1 MKKFLVSSAIILLC
15 LSTASAKVYETLVLS
30 DGFKLQGYIME
41 RIPGKSMTMDV
52 ESIIGRIERS
62 YIESHQ
68 DVEKNNVSLLKI
80 VLSEEG
86 IEALGGEADL
96 KPIENNYAFNS
107 VLGPVEVLRKG
118 RQEYD
123 YKFAPKGGCGVYV
136 VDEGIIEAIETTPRD
151 KDASRGIVDV
161 VETRDGTT
169 YSGQIIK
176 NTLGQELLMNDDEGI
191 PMDPISTD
199 DIVSMRVIGLDEEED
214 ILRQAEYLDVI
225 VSDDFGEPLEGVIV
239 AKVYEEDSNNDH
251 VVIYT
256 LSGDEE
262 TVQTNSITKFGRE
275 KNKDFKAGKK
285 YTVNSGEVWVCS
297 NKAKRYDGRFER
309 NKGSYGIVNAV
320 AKKEAIDIKY
330 SDLDDGEIIVENK
343 NENRYSNPSLIKMNV
358 NKFAVP
364 GASKNIYTF
373 NDSELMN
380 SRSNVVE
387 MGRPNSKNVV
397 RTVFKVKEPAV
408 NTSDLYILF
417 YKSENEDLVYII
429 RIKA

>member
-1 MKKFLVSSAIILLC
+1 MKKLLVSSAIILLC
-15 LSTASAKVYETLVLS
+15 LSTANAKVYETLVLS

-41 RIPGKSMTMDV
+41 RIPGESMTMDV
-52 ESIIGRIERS
+52 ESIIGSIDKS
-62 YIESHQ
+62 YIEDYQ
-68 DVEKNNVSLLKI
+68 DVVKNNVSMMTITLND
-80 VLSEEG
+80 EG
-86 IEALGGEADL
+86 IEALGGDADM
-96 KPIENNYAFNS
+96 KPVDNNYVFNS

-118 RQEYD
+118 QKYQ
-123 YKFAPKGGCGVYV
+123 YKYAPKDGCGVYV

-161 VETRDGTT
+161 VETRGGST

-191 PMDPISTD
+191 PMDPISID
-199 DIVSMRVIGLDEEED
+199 DVVSMRVIGLDEEED
-214 ILRQAEYLDVI
+214 ILKQAEYLDVI
-225 VSDDFGEPLEGVIV
+225 ESEDFGESLEGVIV

-285 YTVNSGEVWVCS
+285 YTVNSGEVWVCG

-320 AKKEAIDIKY
+320 AKKEAIEIKY
-330 SDLDDGEIIVENK
+330 SDLDDGEIVVENK
-343 NENRYSNPSLIKMNV
+343 NENRYSNPSLIKMNSGKV
-358 NKFAVP
+358 AAQ

>member
-1 MKKFLVSSAIILLC
+1 MKKLLVSSAIILLC
-15 LSTASAKVYETLVLS
+15 LSTANAKVYETLVLS

-41 RIPGKSMTMDV
+41 RIPGESMTMDV
-52 ESIIGRIERS
+52 ESIIGSIDKS
-62 YIESHQ
+62 YIESSQ
-68 DVEKNNVSLLKI
+68 DVVKNNVSMMTITLND
-80 VLSEEG
+80 EG
-86 IEALGGEADL
+86 IEALGGDADMS
-96 KPIENNYAFNS
+96 PIENNYVFNS
-107 VLGPVEVLRKG
+107 VLGPIELLHKG
-118 RQEYD
+118 QKYQ
-123 YKFAPKGGCGVYV
+123 YKYAPKDGCGVYV
-136 VDEGIIEAIETTPRD
+136 IDEGIIEAIETTPRD

-161 VETRDGTT
+161 VETRDGST

-191 PMDPISTD
+191 PMDPISID
-199 DIVSMRVIGLDEEED
+199 DVVSMRVIGLDEEED
-214 ILRQAEYLDVI
+214 ILKQAEYLDEI
-225 VSDDFGEPLEGVIV
+225 VSEDFGEPLKGVIV

-256 LSGDEE
+256 LSGEEE

-285 YTVNSGEVWVCS
+285 YTVNSGEVWVCG

-320 AKKEAIDIKY
+320 AKKEAIEIKY

-358 NKFAVP
+358 NKLAVP

>member
-1 MKKFLVSSAIILLC
+1 MKKLLVSSAIILLC
-15 LSTASAKVYETLVLS
+15 LSTANAKVYETLVLS

-41 RIPGKSMTMDV
+41 RIPGESMTMDV
-52 ESIIGRIERS
+52 ESIIGSIDKS
-62 YIESHQ
+62 YIEDYQ
-68 DVEKNNVSLLKI
+68 DVVKNNVPMMTITLND
-80 VLSEEG
+80 EG
-86 IEALGGEADL
+86 IEALGGDADM
-96 KPIENNYAFNS
+96 KPVDNNYVFNS

-118 RQEYD
+118 QKYQ
-123 YKFAPKGGCGVYV
+123 YKYAPKDGCGVYV

-161 VETRDGTT
+161 VETRDGST

-191 PMDPISTD
+191 PMDPISID
-199 DIVSMRVIGLDEEED
+199 DVVSMRVIGLDEEED
-214 ILRQAEYLDVI
+214 ILKQAEYLDVI
-225 VSDDFGEPLEGVIV
+225 ESEDFGESLEGVIV
-239 AKVYEEDSNNDH
+239 AKVYEDDSNNDH

-285 YTVNSGEVWVCS
+285 YTVNSGEVWVCG

-320 AKKEAIDIKY
+320 AKKEAIEIKY

-343 NENRYSNPSLIKMNV
+343 NENRYSNPSLIRMNESKV
-358 NKFAVP
+358 SAP
-364 GASKNIYTF
+364 GASKSIYTF

-397 RTVFKVKEPAV
+397 RTVYKVKEPAV
-408 NTSDLYILF
+408 NTSVLYILF
-417 YKSENEDLVYII
+417 YKSENEDLIYII
-429 RIKA
+429 KIKA

>member
-1 MKKFLVSSAIILLC
+1 MKKLLVSSAIILLC
-15 LSTASAKVYETLVLS
+15 LSTANAKVYETLVLS

-41 RIPGKSMTMDV
+41 RIPGESMTMDV
-52 ESIIGRIERS
+52 ESIIGSIDKSFIED
-62 YIESHQ
+62 YQ
-68 DVEKNNVSLLKI
+68 DVVKNNVSMMTVTLND
-80 VLSEEG
+80 EG
-86 IEALGGEADL
+86 IEALGGDADMR
-96 KPIENNYAFNS
+96 PIENNYIFNS

-118 RQEYD
+118 QKYQ
-123 YKFAPKGGCGVYV
+123 YKYAPKGGCGVYI

-161 VETRDGTT
+161 VETRDGST

-176 NTLGQELLMNDDEGI
+176 NSLGQELLMNDDEGI
-191 PMDPISTD
+191 PMDPISID
-199 DIVSMRVIGLDEEED
+199 DVVSMRVIGLDEEED
-214 ILRQAEYLDVI
+214 ILKQAEYLDVI
-225 VSDDFGEPLEGVIV
+225 LSEDFGEPLEGVIV

-256 LSGDEE
+256 LSGEEE

-285 YTVNSGEVWVCS
+285 YTVNSGEVWVCG

-320 AKKEAIDIKY
+320 AKKEAIEIKY

-358 NKFAVP
+358 SKLAVP